1 MPPAGAD
8 PPVSAAA
15 TTRLCHSASAAV
27 SRITAY
33 ETGLITGGTT
43 HHDQPLLTKRP
54 DPV

>member
-1 MPPAGAD
+1 MPQAGAC
-8 PPVSAAA
+8 PRVSAAA
-15 TTRLCHSASAAV
+15 TTRLCHSACAAA
-27 SRITAY
+27 SRISAY